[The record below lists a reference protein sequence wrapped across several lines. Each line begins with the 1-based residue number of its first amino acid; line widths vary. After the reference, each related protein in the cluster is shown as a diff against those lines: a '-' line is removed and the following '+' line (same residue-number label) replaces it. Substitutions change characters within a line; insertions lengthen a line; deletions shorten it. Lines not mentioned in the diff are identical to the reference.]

1 MTACSPSS
9 FILLIRPSH
18 TNFDDK
24 DENPTLASL
33 TIFPQCAPF
42 FWQRSSLV
50 ICISVYVPAS
60 MLCTA
65 LSPAWPSYWC
75 LCCGGHLER
84 CPAAAHER
92 CPYPSSPY
100 SSAWRGCQPR
110 LPSLPGWAMVS
121 NCQCLC
127 TSSAEGDT
135 VFRRA
140 AKLVHVFIFNKWQTV
155 TLTRVSRLPKSRL
168 WSVYANKLVAL
179 TGFLAK
185 EIRFLKKKKRQNLF
199 LSLTFGSQLR
209 EVAQPKFDLEPNS
222 SLSYCSVRMCTFM
235 WQNRLSS
242 FQRASLWSHLWSS
255 WAIVKGANWNQP

>member
-140 AKLVHVFIFNKWQTV
+140 AKLAHVFIFNKWQTV

-185 EIRFLKKKKRQNLF
+185 EIRFLKKKKKDRICSSVWLLARNFARWHNQNLTWSLIQAWATV
-199 LSLTFGSQLR
+199 LSGCAHSCDRTDCPAFRGPLCGLIF
-209 EVAQPKFDLEPNS
+209 EVHEQS
-222 SLSYCSVRMCTFM
+222 
-235 WQNRLSS
+235 
-242 FQRASLWSHLWSS
+242 
-255 WAIVKGANWNQP
+255 

>member
-1 MTACSPSS
+1 MDGKEVPVVKYLLDLIGRLTVSNYQKHIWVKKWAILFTTPAYFSHITIPSTVYDSLITCYVTCCSPSS

-84 CPAAAHER
+84 CPAAAHEH

-110 LPSLPGWAMVS
+110 LLSLPGWAMVS

-127 TSSAEGDT
+127 TSSAEGDM

-140 AKLVHVFIFNKWQTV
+140 AKLTHVFIFSKWQAV
-155 TLTRVSRLPKSRL
+155 ILTRVSYLPKSRL
-168 WSVYANKLVAL
+168 RSIYANKLVAV

-185 EIRFLKKKKRQNLF
+185 EIRFVKKR
-199 LSLTFGSQLR
+199 
-209 EVAQPKFDLEPNS
+209 
-222 SLSYCSVRMCTFM
+222 
-235 WQNRLSS
+235 
-242 FQRASLWSHLWSS
+242 
-255 WAIVKGANWNQP
+255 